1 MLCLYQKVLNTKGGN
16 KMRKILVPLLFAL
29 LATLT
34 SSPPLQAGE
43 RAGAFSVSP
52 YIGGYTFDGTQHFE
66 TKPVYGLRLGY
77 DITDNIGV
85 EGVFNY
91 VATKSTKGY
100 GSRNAISYRLDLL
113 YNFQPQQKLVPY
125 VAIGG
130 GGTNIDGSNYT
141 SHTFVGTA
149 NVGGG
154 LKYFLTDSIALRADA
169 RQIFLFNGNESLP
182 VYYPDANNR
191 TWAGYNEKNNGGLM
205 FNWEY
210 SVGVSFLFGPPKK
223 PAPVVEPPPPP
234 PPAPKPVEPPPPAPK
249 PEPIPEK
256 ICMTLNV
263 EFDFDKYDVKPKY
276 HDVIGKVAEFMK
288 QYPKTTTVI
297 EGHTDNRGK
306 YEYNI
311 KLSERRA
318 TSVKN
323 YLVEKFGI
331 EAERISTK
339 GYGYTKPI
347 ATNKTAEGRQKNR
360 RIEAM
365 IDCIIYVDK
374 SEAK

>member
-1 MLCLYQKVLNTKGGN
+1 
-16 KMRKILVPLLFAL
+16 MRKVLVPLLFAL
-29 LATLT
+29 LAALT
-34 SSPPLQAGE
+34 TSPPLHAGE

-52 YIGGYTFDGTQHFE
+52 YIGGYTFDGAQHFD
-66 TKPVYGLRLGY
+66 TSPVYGLRLGY
-77 DITDNIGV
+77 DITDNFGV

-100 GSRNAISYRLDLL
+100 GHRNAISYRLDLL
-113 YNFQPQQKLVPY
+113 YNFAPQPGFKPEHQLVPY
-125 VAIGG
+125 LAIGG
-130 GGTNIDGSNYT
+130 GGTNIDATTYT
-141 SHTFVGTA
+141 KHTFVGTA

-182 VYYPDANNR
+182 AYYYDTNNR
-191 TWAGYNEKNNGGLM
+191 TWDGYNEKNNGGLM

-223 PAPVVEPPPPP
+223 PAPVVCPP
-234 PPAPKPVEPPPPAPK
+234 PPAPKPKPLPPPPPK

-297 EGHTDNRGK
+297 EGHTDNRGS
-306 YEYNI
+306 YQYNI

-318 TSVKN
+318 NSVRN
-323 YLVEKFGI
+323 YLIEKFNV
-331 EAERISTK
+331 EPARLSTK

-374 SEAK
+374 SDVK

>member
-1 MLCLYQKVLNTKGGN
+1 
-16 KMRKILVPLLFAL
+16 
-29 LATLT
+29 
-34 SSPPLQAGE
+34 
-43 RAGAFSVSP
+43 
-52 YIGGYTFDGTQHFE
+52 
-66 TKPVYGLRLGY
+66 
-77 DITDNIGV
+77 
-85 EGVFNY
+85 
-91 VATKSTKGY
+91 
-100 GSRNAISYRLDLL
+100 LDLL

-125 VAIGG
+125 LAIGG
-130 GGTNIDGSNYT
+130 GGTNIDAT
-141 SHTFVGTA
+141 TFTKHTFAGTA
-149 NVGGG
+149 NIGGG

-169 RQIFLFNGNESLP
+169 RQIFLFNGNESIP
-182 VYYPDANNR
+182 TYYPDANNA
-191 TWAGYNEKNNGGLM
+191 TWYGYNEKNNGGVM

-223 PAPVVEPPPPP
+223 PAPVVCPP
-234 PPAPKPVEPPPPAPK
+234 PPAPKPKPLPPPPPK

-288 QYPKTTTVI
+288 KYPKTTTVI
-297 EGHTDNRGK
+297 EGHTDNRGS
-306 YEYNI
+306 YQYNI

-318 TSVKN
+318 NSVRN
-323 YLVEKFGI
+323 YLIEKFNI
-331 EAERISTK
+331 EPARLSTK

-374 SEAK
+374 SDVK